1 MSKKNKELLKK
12 VAVSSAL
19 VGTLGTTGGNLT
31 TSIIAKASIDEKGNN
46 PTIVEEVSN
55 EKFEAQLDFIEQF
68 VEKKE
73 DGTIGLISGLS
84 EQLKEKY
91 NLTALEE
98 HFEFINQGVES
109 GIWIVNDDLSISGQ
123 ISLFGGLSYSKYY
136 WWGVRHY
143 KSYDDAK
150 AWASDLKNL
159 GSASKILQVLGLAGK
174 VTGKITSTYGKWLAT
189 DINRVNESN
198 NQKGVIIDINW
209 ACIYSVVSQ

>member
-1 MSKKNKELLKK
+1 MCSKKETIKK
-12 VAVSSAL
+12 IALSSAL
-19 VGTLGTTGGNLT
+19 VGMLGTTGIQLVT
-31 TSIIAKASIDEKGNN
+31 PIVAKASVEDNDLM
-46 PTIVEEVSN
+46 IVEEILN
-55 EKFEAQLDFIEQF
+55 ENFEAQLNFIGQF

-73 DGTIGLISGLS
+73 DGTIGLIYGLP

-98 HFEFINQGVES
+98 HFDVINQGVRA
-109 GIWIVNDDLSISGQ
+109 GIWTVNDDLSISGQ

-159 GSASKILQVLGLAGK
+159 SSASKILQVLGLVGK
-174 VTGKITSTYGKWLAT
+174 VTGKITSTYGKWLST

-198 NQKGVIIDINW
+198 NKKGVIIDINW